1 MKKLFLLIFIVSLSS
16 CTKEFVVDVTSN
28 PAQGGNVVPSQGTY
42 KEGSTVTLV
51 ATPNAEYKFTG
62 WSGDANGSSNP
73 IDVIV
78 NDNKNIVANF
88 SLVQYALFT
97 NTIGEGQITETI
109 VNTGKSTDFDSGT
122 TVQLE
127 AVPSQGYYFTG
138 WSGDITGDTNPAQ
151 ITIDKPKNVTAT
163 FEKLSYE
170 LRVLTQGEGTVKE
183 EIINTSKSTD
193 YEFET
198 TVRLTATPEEGSD
211 FIEWE
216 DSGATSEQNPYDVII
231 TEPYAVKAVFEYDLF
246 NLGVGK
252 WKIKK
257 PKQSQKAAYNV
268 YSIIFNRNR
277 SFRLNYS
284 SGQISGTYSVT
295 SNSNITLNN
304 HGFLSNVQINNN
316 QISFNLNITALFQFN
331 VTGSRVQTYQQN
343 RTYIP
348 DQNFEQALVDAGYDT
363 TIDNYIDDSSMLSV
377 TQLDLSNK
385 QITDFTGLEEFVNLT
400 DLNLS
405 GNTITSVP
413 LVNLNKLT
421 TLDLSITELTVLDL
435 TQNNNVT
442 SLNLSG
448 NTGLTALDLSQNSNI
463 TSLDLSGNTGL
474 SCVKVSQQIYQQVPS
489 GWIYDST
496 TSFELVCDC
505 PTLSLTSGASIQEL
519 CDGDAMQSLV
529 YEFGGTGTTIN
540 VGTMPS
546 GLQSSISS
554 GTLTI
559 SGTPIFTNNDY
570 SFSVFTSDG
579 NAGCSQVSQTVTLSK
594 KDGPTL
600 TLDSGSYNQTIT
612 LGQSIDPIVVSF
624 GGTATD
630 LNITLNPV
638 VSFQGLTRTLANPSI
653 YSSQS
658 GNTKTITG
666 NYTAGP
672 FTNYG
677 SFTGS
682 ITTIS
687 SGGCNEITQSFQ
699 IDVTTGGGSSSGGN
713 TSGGTTTGGTTS
725 GGTTTGGNTTTSNIA
740 FDGGTCKCAGATV
753 GYTQVI
759 NGTTYTVVDNSTIAG
774 QIAAGN
780 VNLCTTLVT
789 NMGSLFSDNTSFNS
803 DISFWDTSNVT
814 SMAAMFKWATS
825 FNKNISNW
833 DVSSVTS
840 FNQMFSRAT
849 SFNQPLNSWDTSS
862 VTNMTAVFDTATSF
876 NQPLN
881 SWDTSSVTSMFGM
894 FQSYERSGTT
904 PQVIFN
910 DSVFNQD
917 IGNWNTSS
925 VTDMRTMFNNAK
937 AFNQNLTGWC
947 VSNFSSEPTVFADNS
962 ALTNANKPIWGTC
975 P

>member
-1 MKKLFLLIFIVSLSS
+1 M
-16 CTKEFVVDVTSN
+16 VDVKSN
-28 PAQGGNVVPSQGTY
+28 PPEGGDVFPSQGTY
-42 KEGSTVTLV
+42 KEGSSVIL
-51 ATPNAEYKFTG
+51 NASPKGEYLFDG
-62 WSGDANGSSNP
+62 WSGDASGSSSS
-73 IDVIV
+73 IEVIV
-78 NDNKNIVANF
+78 DDNKNITANF
-88 SLVQYALFT
+88 VLKKYGLT
-97 NTIGEGQITETI
+97 LEIIGKGDIKETI
-109 VNTGKSTDFDSGT
+109 VSTGKKTDYDSGT
-122 TVQLE
+122 VVRLE
-127 AVPSQGYYFTG
+127 AVPSTGYYFSG
-138 WSGDITGDTNPAQ
+138 WSFDITSDINP
-151 ITIDKPKNVTAT
+151 IEVTIDRPKTIKAT
-163 FEKLSYE
+163 FKKLSYE
-170 LRVLTQGEGTVKE
+170 LRVLTQGEGTVTE
-183 EIINTSKSTD
+183 EIINTSKSAD

-216 DSGATSEQNPYDVII
+216 DSGAFTEQNPFDIII
-231 TEPYAVKAVFEYDLF
+231 TEPKLIKAVFEYDLF

-252 WKIKK
+252 WKIRK
-257 PKQSQKAAYNV
+257 PKESQKAIYNV

-316 QISFNLNITALFQFN
+316 QISFNLNITGLFQFN
-331 VTGSRVQTYQQN
+331 VTGSRVQTYQAN

-363 TIDNYIDDSSMLSV
+363 TIDTYIDDSSMLGV

-385 QITDFTGLEEFVNLT
+385 QIADFTGLEEFVNLA

-421 TLDLSITELTVLDL
+421 TL
-435 TQNNNVT
+435 
-442 SLNLSG
+442 NLS
-448 NTGLTALDLSQNSNI
+448 NTGLTELDLSQNSNI

-496 TSFELVCDC
+496 TSFELECDC
-505 PTLSLTSGASIQEL
+505 PTLSLTSGAPVQEL

-540 VGTMPS
+540 VGTMPT

-570 SFSVFTSDG
+570 SFSVFTTDG
-579 NAGCSQVSQTVTLSK
+579 NANCNQVSQTVTLSK
-594 KDGPTL
+594 KDEPSL

-612 LGQSIDPIVVSF
+612 LGNIMTPIVITY
-624 GGTATD
+624 GGAT
-630 LNITLNPV
+630 
-638 VSFQGLTRTLANPSI
+638 
-653 YSSQS
+653 SSL
-658 GNTKTITG
+658 TITG
-666 NYTAGP
+666 LPYTQSGKTVTIDKTFTTAG
-672 FTNYG
+672 TYSG
-677 SFTGS
+677 T

-687 SGGCNEITQSFQ
+687 SGGCNEITQS
-699 IDVTTGGGSSSGGN
+699 IAVTVNAPLVTNTGGAV
-713 TSGGTTTGGTTS
+713 TS
-725 GGTTTGGNTTTSNIA
+725 GNTTTSNIA

-759 NGTTYTVVDNSTIAG
+759 NGRTYTVVDNSTIAG

-789 NMGSLFSDNTSFNS
+789 NMSELFMGNTSFNS
-803 DISFWDTSNVT
+803 DIGFWDTSNVT
-814 SMAAMFKWATS
+814 NM
-825 FNKNISNW
+825 
-833 DVSSVTS
+833 SSTMSGTTS
-840 FNQMFSRAT
+840 FNQ
-849 SFNQPLNSWDTSS
+849 DISS
-862 VTNMTAVFDTATSF
+862 
-876 NQPLN
+876 
-881 SWDTSSVTSMFGM
+881 
-894 FQSYERSGTT
+894 
-904 PQVIFN
+904 
-910 DSVFNQD
+910 
-917 IGNWNTSS
+917 WNTSS
-925 VTDMRTMFNNAK
+925 VTDMSYMFVAAD
-937 AFNQNLTGWC
+937 AFNQDIGSWNTSSVTDMSYMFVAADTFNQDIGSWNTSSVTDMSYMFFDADAFNQDIGSWNTSSVTDMSSMFYTADAFNQDIGSWNTSSVTDMSNMFHSAISFNQDIGSWNTSSVTDMSSMFQIANAFNQDLSSWC
-947 VSNFSSEPTVFADNS
+947 VTNISSEPYNFTTS
-962 ALTNANKPIWGTC
+962 ILTNNANNPVWGTC